1 MKTVLNTK
9 GICLIHNHNYKENPE
24 KYTVYVQRKKYKDK
38 IHEYT
43 RKLCLECK
51 INRRKEHYIKNKEY
65 ELKRNKNWRDKNPE
79 KLTLIARINSLKH
92 YKKIQNLK
100 ITDAEAYDIIRK
112 KRNILSSN
120 WKKNNPEKKNKLQ
133 RLYRKRRKARD
144 PSFKLL
150 ANCRTHIYKVL
161 KGNIK
166 SKKTKELLGCTVEEL
181 KRYLSNKFV
190 DNMSFENYG
199 KWHIDHIIPCASFDF
214 TKPEEQAKCFHY
226 TNLQPLWAI
235 DNIKKGAKYDRSNEM
250 GHRPSTSKK

>member
-9 GICLIHNHNYKENPE
+9 GICLIHNHNYKDNPE
-24 KYTVYVQRKKYKDK
+24 KYTVYVQRKKYKGK
-38 IHEYT
+38 IYEYKRIICT
-43 RKLCLECK
+43 ECK
-51 INRRKEHYIKNKEY
+51 INKRKEHYIENKQY

-79 KLTLIARINSLKH
+79 KLTLIARISSLKH
-92 YKKIQNLK
+92 RKKIQNLK
-100 ITDAEAYDIIRK
+100 ITDSEAYAIIRE
-112 KRNILSSN
+112 KRNKLTSN

-150 ANCRTHIYKVL
+150 QNCRTHIYKVL

-214 TKPEEQAKCFHY
+214 SKPEEQAKCFHY

>member
-9 GICLIHNHNYKENPE
+9 GICLIHNHNYKDNPE
-24 KYTVYVQRKKYKDK
+24 KYKIGFQRREHKGKIYEYKS
-38 IHEYT
+38 II
-43 RKLCLECK
+43 CSECK
-51 INRRKEHYIKNKEY
+51 INRRKEHYIKNKEH

-79 KLTLIARINSLKH
+79 KLTLTARISSLKH
-92 YKKIQNLK
+92 SKKIQNLK

-112 KRNILSSN
+112 KRNILNNN

-133 RLYRKRRKARD
+133 RLYRKRRNARD
-144 PSFKLL
+144 PGFKLL
-150 ANCRTHIYKVL
+150 ANCRTQIHRVL

-181 KRYLSNKFV
+181 KRHLSSKFI

-199 KWHIDHIIPCASFDF
+199 KWHVDHIKPCAKFDF
-214 TKPEEQAKCFHY
+214 TKPEEQVKCFHY

-235 DNIKKGAKYDRSNEM
+235 DNIKKGAKYDGSNEV
-250 GHRPSTSKK
+250 GNPRNTDQE